1 MAMRRFLTTFLLA
14 LCVAALPAQTIIG
27 IGKGSGVRA
36 KTLDDYATDYRTKE
50 RISKDSAEYV
60 DHLRRG
66 LNALYADSLDEAETH
81 FQKAIKQRPDAP
93 GNHIVRYNLA
103 LVDIAR
109 GQAAKAVEKLTPIIK
124 EYPAYYDARLARCE
138 ANLQLSHATE
148 AIEDAGTILGQ
159 PEEKGVPAD
168 ILWRARFVRAAAKY
182 QIRLYADARAD
193 IHILLKERPDN
204 ENARLLEALTLQK
217 MGQSK
222 EALNRLNIIVASNPQ
237 SIDALTTR
245 ATVLAELD
253 KPALA
258 RADYDALIELQPAE
272 SSHYIERARTL
283 IRLGEKSAARA
294 DLDKAV
300 KLGVPHGVVQ
310 ALLNL
315 TK

>member
-1 MAMRRFLTTFLLA
+1 MKNIFLSLLLA
-14 LCVAALPAQTIIG
+14 LFAANLSAQTVIG
-27 IGKGSGVRA
+27 LGKGSGVRA
-36 KTLDDYATDYRTKE
+36 KTLDDYKTDYRSQE
-50 RISKDSAEYV
+50 RIKKDSAEYV

-66 LNALYADSLDEAETH
+66 LNALYADSLNEAEDH
-81 FQKAIKQRPDAP
+81 FNQALKQRPDAP

-103 LVDIAR
+103 LIDIAR

-138 ANLQLSHATE
+138 ANLQLDHAAE
-148 AIEDAGTILGQ
+148 AIDDAETLLGQ
-159 PEEKGVPAD
+159 SEEKGVPAD
-168 ILWRARFVRAAAKY
+168 ILWRARFVRAAARY
-182 QIRLYADARAD
+182 QLRLYADARAD
-193 IHILLKERPDN
+193 ILTLLKEKPEN
-204 ENARLLEALTLQK
+204 ENARILEALTLQK
-217 MGQSK
+217 MGQNN

-245 ATVLAELD
+245 ASVLAELD

-272 SSHYIERARTL
+272 SSYYIERARML

-300 KLGVPHGVVQ
+300 SLGVPHGVVQ

>member
-1 MAMRRFLTTFLLA
+1 MKNFFLSFLLA
-14 LCVAALPAQTIIG
+14 LFAANLSAQTVIG
-27 IGKGSGVRA
+27 LGKGSGVRA
-36 KTLDDYATDYRTKE
+36 KTLDDYKTDYRSQE
-50 RISKDSAEYV
+50 RIKKDSAEYV

-66 LNALYADSLDEAETH
+66 LNALYADSLNEAEDH
-81 FQKAIKQRPDAP
+81 FNQALKQRPDAP

-103 LVDIAR
+103 LIDIAR
-109 GQAAKAVEKLTPIIK
+109 EQAAKAVEKLTPIIK

-138 ANLQLSHATE
+138 ANLQLSHAAE
-148 AIEDAGTILGQ
+148 AIEDAETLLGQ
-159 PEEKGVPAD
+159 TEEKGVPAD
-168 ILWRARFVRAAAKY
+168 ILWRARFVRAAARY
-182 QIRLYADARAD
+182 QLRLYADARAD
-193 IHILLKERPDN
+193 ILTLLKEKPEN
-204 ENARLLEALTLQK
+204 ENARILEALTLQK
-217 MGQSK
+217 MGQNN

-245 ATVLAELD
+245 ASVLAELD

-258 RADYDALIELQPAE
+258 RADYDALIELLPAE
-272 SSHYIERARTL
+272 SSYYIERARML

-300 KLGVPHGVVQ
+300 SLGVPHGVVQ